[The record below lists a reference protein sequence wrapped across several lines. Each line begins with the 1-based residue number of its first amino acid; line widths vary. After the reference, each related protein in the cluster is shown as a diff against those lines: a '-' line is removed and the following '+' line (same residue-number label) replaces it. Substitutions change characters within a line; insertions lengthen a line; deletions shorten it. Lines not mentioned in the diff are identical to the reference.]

1 MSKKRDTDKELI
13 ELPLEGVNDW
23 VSRSELEIT
32 EKTVL
37 KNLRSIEEI
46 KSPKPEVVTEVPS
59 EPRKRYMW
67 IIYC

>member
-1 MSKKRDTDKELI
+1 MSKRGDTDKELI
-13 ELPLEGVNDW
+13 ELPLEGVNDR

-46 KSPKPEVVTEVPS
+46 KSTKPEVVTEVPS
-59 EPRKRYMW
+59 EPRKRYM
-67 IIYC
+67 

>member
-32 EKTVL
+32 EKIVL

-46 KSPKPEVVTEVPS
+46 KSTKPEAVTEVPS